1 VVEDILAMVH
11 DPRSVGFILIP
22 AAIALFFMGP
32 RTSLIEARAK
42 FHTPIG

>member
-1 VVEDILAMVH
+1 VVDILAMVR
-11 DPRSVGFILIP
+11 DRSVGLILIP